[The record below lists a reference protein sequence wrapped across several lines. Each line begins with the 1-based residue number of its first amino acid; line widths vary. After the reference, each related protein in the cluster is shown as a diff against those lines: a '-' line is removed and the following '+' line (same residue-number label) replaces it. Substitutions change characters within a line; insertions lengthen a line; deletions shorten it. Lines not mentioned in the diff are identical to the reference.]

1 MIDQHQGPS
10 EPAGWPEPEPTA
22 APTAGIDWASTEHA
36 VAVVDAHGTEQE
48 RFVVAHTGPGL
59 RQLVRRLA
67 HAGVAE
73 VGIERPDGPVVER
86 SSRPSSR

>member
-22 APTAGIDWASTEHA
+22 APTAGIDRASTERA
-36 VAVVDAHGTEQE
+36 VAVVGAHGTEQK
-48 RFVVAHTGPGL
+48 RFVVAHTGPGS
-59 RQLVRRLA
+59 
-67 HAGVAE
+67 AGWCGGWRMPGWPRSESSARTVWWSM
-73 VGIERPDGPVVER
+73 R